1 MLPAPK
7 GAPMP
12 SESLVFHVADALLA
26 RGERPSLRKMRESL
40 PNGGSPREVCKHLR
54 AWRKKRGYDPKLE
67 PTDMSKAMK
76 AAGQALAMDLW
87 KQAKREATQAFS
99 REREAAAAMA
109 TDDKHDREHLLG
121 LIETL
126 QAENAALVAR
136 AGAAETETSRVLARL
151 QKVEYQLDRFRAEE
165 FWDRVMQEIA
175 EVLVERG
182 PLTPTEILPE
192 LRAVTLRGATLHKE
206 PLTPGTLKKKMDV
219 RVSFGR
225 YFEPRD
231 EGRYARR
238 AG

>member
-1 MLPAPK
+1 
-7 GAPMP
+7 MP

-26 RGERPSLRKMRESL
+26 RGERPSLRKMREAL

-99 REREAAAAMA
+99 RERAAAAAMA
-109 TDDKHDREHLLG
+109 TDEKQDRVHLLG
-121 LIETL
+121 MVETL
-126 QAENAALVAR
+126 QSENAALAVR
-136 AGAAETETSRVLARL
+136 AQAAEDEVGRVQARL
-151 QKVEYQLDRFRAEE
+151 AKVENQLDRFRAEE
-165 FWDRVMQEIA
+165 FWDRVIQEIA
-175 EVLVERG
+175 ELLVERG
-182 PLTPTEILPE
+182 PLTPSEILPG
-192 LRAVTLRGATLHKE
+192 LRAVTIRGATLHKE

-219 RVSFGR
+219 RVFHGR
-225 YFEPRD
+225 YFEVRD
-231 EGRYARR
+231 EGRYARK

>member
-1 MLPAPK
+1 
-7 GAPMP
+7 MP

-54 AWRKKRGYDPKLE
+54 AWRKKRGYNPKLE

-76 AAGQALAMDLW
+76 EAGQTLALDLW
-87 KQAKREATQAFS
+87 RQAKREAAQAFA
-99 REREAAAAMA
+99 REREASASMA
-109 TDDKHDREHLLG
+109 IDDKHDREHLLG
-121 LIETL
+121 MIETL
-126 QAENAALVAR
+126 QAGNAALAAR
-136 AGAAETETSRVLARL
+136 AQAAEDEAGRVQARL
-151 QKVEYQLDRFRAEE
+151 AKVENQLDRFRAQE

-175 EVLVERG
+175 DLLVERG
-182 PLTPTEILPE
+182 PLTPAEILPE

-206 PLTPGTLKKKMDV
+206 PLTPGTLKKKMDF
-219 RVSFGR
+219 RVFHGR

-231 EGRYARR
+231 EGRYARK

>member
-1 MLPAPK
+1 
-7 GAPMP
+7 MP
-12 SESLVFHVADALLA
+12 SEFTVFLVADALLA
-26 RGERPSLRKMRESL
+26 KGERPSLRKMREAL
-40 PNGGSPREVCKHLR
+40 PTGGSPREVCKHLR

-76 AAGQALAMDLW
+76 AAGLALATDLW

-99 REREAAAAMA
+99 REREAAEATAA
-109 TDDKHDREHLLG
+109 DDKQDREHLLG
-121 LIETL
+121 MVETL
-126 QAENAALVAR
+126 QAENAALAVR
-136 AGAAETETSRVLARL
+136 AKAAENEAARVQARL
-151 QKVEYQLDRFRAEE
+151 AKVENQLDRFRAEE

-175 EVLVERG
+175 ELLTERG

-219 RVSFGR
+219 RVFHGR